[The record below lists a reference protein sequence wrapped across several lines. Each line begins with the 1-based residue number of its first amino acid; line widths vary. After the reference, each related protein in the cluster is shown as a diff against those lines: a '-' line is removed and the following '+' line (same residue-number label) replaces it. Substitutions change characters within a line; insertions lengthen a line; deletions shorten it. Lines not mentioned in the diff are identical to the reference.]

1 MPSRT
6 FLPESKG
13 KEISQRILMA
23 CMAWFLGLSNSL
35 EPSQCFVCFRDSSP
49 AWWMSLR
56 LVLRLPQ
63 VRVHAAPCLFNGCL
77 GRNSLTKLKGM
88 ETMGISCAMQIHIL
102 FTPNMLS
109 SRSCDDYQKRYLK
122 CEWVQSSDAIVTW
135 AHLSSSLQGQ
145 VGL

>member
-6 FLPESKG
+6 FLPKSKG

-88 ETMGISCAMQIHIL
+88 ETMGISCAMQL
-102 FTPNMLS
+102 
-109 SRSCDDYQKRYLK
+109 CRY
-122 CEWVQSSDAIVTW
+122 T
-135 AHLSSSLQGQ
+135 SSSLQTCCLQEVVMTIKNDISSVNGFR
-145 VGL
+145 VVMRL

>member
-6 FLPESKG
+6 FLPKSKG

-35 EPSQCFVCFRDSSP
+35 EPSQCFVCFRDSSSLVDESSFGSKATAGQSP
-49 AWWMSLR
+49 CCAMLVQWMFRSK
-56 LVLRLPQ
+56 
-63 VRVHAAPCLFNGCL
+63 LFNKIERHGDYGHFMCYA
-77 GRNSLTKLKGM
+77 
-88 ETMGISCAMQIHIL
+88 AMQIHIL

-109 SRSCDDYQKRYLK
+109 SRSCDDYQKRYFK

-135 AHLSSSLQGQ
+135 HICRL
-145 VGL
+145 VFRFR